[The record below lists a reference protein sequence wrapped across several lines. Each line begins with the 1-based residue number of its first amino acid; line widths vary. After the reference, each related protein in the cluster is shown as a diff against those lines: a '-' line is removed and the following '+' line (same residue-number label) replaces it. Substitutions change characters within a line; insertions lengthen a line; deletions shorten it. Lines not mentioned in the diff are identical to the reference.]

1 MMGQITG
8 VTSGIAPILDVAST
22 ATTGR
27 AGGPG
32 GPGFVD
38 SLKSAIGNVNDAQ
51 REAGRA
57 VDALMTG
64 ETQDIHRTMV
74 ALQQADVSFQLMM
87 QVRNKLVAA
96 YEEIQRMQI

>member
-1 MMGQITG
+1 MGPITG
-8 VTSGIAPILDVAST
+8 VASGIAPIVDVAST
-22 ATTGR
+22 GSTGTTGK

-32 GPGFVD
+32 FLD

-51 REAGRA
+51 KEASRA

-87 QVRNKLVAA
+87 QVRNKLVTA

>member
-1 MMGQITG
+1 MGPITG
-8 VTSGIAPILDVAST
+8 AASGIAPIVDVAST
-22 ATTGR
+22 GSTGTTGTTS
-27 AGGPG
+27 
-32 GPGFVD
+32 GPGFLD

-51 REAGRA
+51 KEAGRA

-87 QVRNKLVAA
+87 QVRNKLVTA